1 MSRLSERLKA
11 AKGDLSIDDIAKR
24 ASREGGT
31 IKRST
36 VAKYLRGE
44 HGSNPPEETLAGLA
58 AGLGL
63 DVRELRELAGRPAG
77 ELGPYVPTP
86 LSASL
91 TTEQRKAIDDL
102 IKAFV
107 IEGGQKDAGNAEA
120 EKSPD
125 EAVTPNVTPETQTLA
140 ARRGDSR
147 GKRQASFAD
156 QLGQES
162 QDDGG
167 WEPA

>member
-120 EKSPD
+120 EKSPVRSLDDRRRNKLIADAQQVDAAAAPDNPED
-125 EAVTPNVTPETQTLA
+125 EE
-140 ARRGDSR
+140 
-147 GKRQASFAD
+147 
-156 QLGQES
+156 
-162 QDDGG
+162 
-167 WEPA
+167 

>member
-1 MSRLSERLKA
+1 MSRLSERLKE

-24 ASREGGT
+24 ASGKGST

-44 HGSNPPEETLAGLA
+44 HGANPPEETLAGLA
-58 AGLGL
+58 AGLNL

-107 IEGGQKDAGNAEA
+107 IEGGQKDAGDAEA
-120 EKSPD
+120 PKSPD
-125 EAVTPNVTPETQTLA
+125 GAVTPNVTREAQTLA
-140 ARRGDSR
+140 ARHGRSR
-147 GKRQASFAD
+147 GKALHEQLD
-156 QLGQES
+156 QLGE
-162 QDDGG
+162 
-167 WEPA
+167 EPQGD

>member
-58 AGLGL
+58 AGFGL

-120 EKSPD
+120 EKTSN
-125 EAVTPNVTPETQTLA
+125 EGVTPNVTPETHTLA
-140 ARRGDSR
+140 ARHGRSR
-147 GKRQASFAD
+147 GKALHEQLD
-156 QLGQES
+156 QLGE
-162 QDDGG
+162 
-167 WEPA
+167 EPQGD